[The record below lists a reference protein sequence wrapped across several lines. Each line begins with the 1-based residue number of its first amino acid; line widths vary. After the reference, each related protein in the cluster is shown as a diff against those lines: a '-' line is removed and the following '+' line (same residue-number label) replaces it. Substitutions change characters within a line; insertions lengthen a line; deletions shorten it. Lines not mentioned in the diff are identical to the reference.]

1 MKQCIKAAIGLLV
14 MFAHCLVSAQV
25 SVTLT
30 TPPYLFLADE
40 SVVQKVAV
48 SNGTASSFYVYK
60 SFDTA
65 INGQFFWRVT
75 PPEILD
81 SLIRNDRIL
90 QAPDNRAWKG
100 LRSVW
105 DANQL
110 LPPGGK
116 YEWETRGL
124 NIIPSRI
131 FEYYPE
137 VSLYAQV
144 LVGSN
149 VWVCSNT
156 NSVRM
161 LPKSV
166 DTGVVRFEGGYVGY
180 RNFSRTFKV
189 YEHVLDD
196 RTYLFVNYCRLCE
209 VPSNTV
215 PQFSVNT
222 NAAILTVSFSNT
234 NAPSVVFDLKND
246 RTLPRKTD
254 KP

>member
-1 MKQCIKAAIGLLV
+1 MIPCVRVAIVLLV
-14 MFAHCLVSAQV
+14 MLANCPVSAQV

-40 SVVQKVAV
+40 SVIQKVAV
-48 SNGTASSFYVYK
+48 SNGTDSSFYVYK
-60 SFDTA
+60 DIGMA
-65 INGQFFWRVT
+65 LDGQFFWCVT
-75 PPEILD
+75 PAEKME

-100 LRSVW
+100 LRSLW

-110 LPPGGK
+110 LPPNGTHQ
-116 YEWETRGL
+116 WDTRGL
-124 NIIPSRI
+124 NMLSPQI

-166 DTGVVRFEGGYVGY
+166 DTGVVRFESTYVGY
-180 RNFSRTFKV
+180 RNFSRSFKV
-189 YEHVLDD
+189 YEHVLDGKA
-196 RTYLFVNYCRLCE
+196 YLFANYCRLCE

-222 NAAILTVSFSNT
+222 NAAILTISFSDT
-234 NAPSVVFDLKND
+234 NASSVVFDLKND
-246 RTLPRKTD
+246 RILPRMVGN
-254 KP
+254 P

>member
-1 MKQCIKAAIGLLV
+1 
-14 MFAHCLVSAQV
+14 MFAHYLVSAQV
-25 SVTLT
+25 NITLT

-48 SNGTASSFYVYK
+48 SNGTDSSFFIYK
-60 SFDTA
+60 DIGMA
-65 INGQFFWRVT
+65 LDGQFFWCVT
-75 PPEILD
+75 PAEKME

-100 LRSVW
+100 LRSLW
-105 DANQL
+105 EANQL
-110 LPPGGK
+110 LLPNGTHQ
-116 YEWETRGL
+116 WDTRGL
-124 NIIPSRI
+124 NMLSPRI

-137 VSLYAQV
+137 VSLYVQV

-156 NSVRM
+156 NTVRM

-166 DTGVVRFEGGYVGY
+166 DTGVVRFESTYVGY
-180 RNFSRTFKV
+180 RNFSRSFKV

-196 RTYLFVNYCRLCE
+196 KAYLFANYCRLCE

-215 PQFSVNT
+215 PSFSVNT

-234 NAPSVVFDLKND
+234 NARSVVFDLKND
-246 RTLPRKTD
+246 KILPKKAD